1 MLSRISM
8 FHMDVAQTLADTTVP
23 LESAVSAARGKLRIF
38 LLSPADSAGVRAR
51 LLLREEARFEL
62 ATRLRESGAPLGELF
77 GFMSGLY
84 FRGKLTYARAFAEPM
99 VADGLSSVLI
109 ITASRGLLP
118 PEACLQIADL
128 KDMASVPID
137 ASELRYRIPLERDAA
152 RLASQ
157 LGTACEVVLL
167 GSIATRKYV
176 DPLLEIFGDR
186 LLFPADFVGRGDM
199 SRGGLMLR
207 SVREGIQLV
216 YTPVTNATRHGV
228 RPPKLAK
235 GFNESSKGREQR

>member
-1 MLSRISM
+1 MPPGINM
-8 FHMDVAQTLADTTVP
+8 FRMDLTPTLADTSMP
-23 LESAVSAARGKLRIF
+23 LKSAVSAVREKRRIF
-38 LLSPADSAGVRAR
+38 LLSPADASGVRAR

-62 ATRLRESGAPLGELF
+62 ALRLRDSGAPLGEIF
-77 GFMSGLY
+77 SFISGLY
-84 FRGKLTYARAFAEPM
+84 FRGKLAYARAFAEPI
-99 VADGLSSVLI
+99 VAGALSSILI

-118 PEACLQIADL
+118 PEAVLRIGEL
-128 KDMASVPID
+128 KDMASVPIT
-137 ASELRYRIPLERDAA
+137 ASDLRYRVPLQRDAA

-167 GSIATRKYV
+167 GSIATQKYV
-176 DPLLEIFGDR
+176 DPLLEIFGNR
-186 LLFPADFVGRGDM
+186 LVFPADFVGRGDM

-216 YTPVTNATRHGV
+216 YTPVTNAKRHGV

-235 GFNESSKGREQR
+235 SFNESSKRRKQR